1 MRTSEQKNCQHTKQT
16 RSLIKCSQQRSLIAT
31 SSEVANA
38 SVSEIFQL
46 ILTALKSSR
55 SLNSLSPVCGFIR
68 QNVPVLSVP
77 SVEQIATTFYE
88 CTQAW
93 VSRFWIIKLNHTKN
107 PQNFSSLANKG
118 NAPNFPSIVLPSW
131 QTALSQ
137 NNSGFSNGFPC
148 AFSAGGISA
157 NTTQQLALQISSN
170 SRGFVFSIFPSL
182 TGPTLRGGD

>member
-1 MRTSEQKNCQHTKQT
+1 MSG
-16 RSLIKCSQQRSLIAT
+16 
-31 SSEVANA
+31 
-38 SVSEIFQL
+38 IFQV

-55 SLNSLSPVCGFIR
+55 SLNSLSPACGFIR
-68 QNVPVLSVP
+68 QNVPVLRAP
-77 SVEQIATTFYE
+77 SEEEIATTFYE

-93 VSRFWIIKLNHTKN
+93 DESILNNKLNHTKN
-107 PQNFSSLANKG
+107 PQNFRSIGNKG
-118 NAPNFPSIVLPSW
+118 NTPNFPSIVSPHR

-137 NNSGFSNGFPC
+137 NNSGIVNGFPC